1 MNQTV
6 LVVGAGAIGG
16 ILCAYLEERGQAV
29 SLFARGENARLIA
42 EDGIHLTTPGKQQLH
57 ARPRVITD
65 PAALTPYDLVIL
77 ATKAFSLPAGLAS
90 VAGAIGPA
98 TLVMPVVN
106 GVPWWFGTPAAPVRA
121 VDPQGKLAAAVPYER
136 LIGATSYSPTRRAS
150 PTEWVHTGAS
160 RLVIGPAAR
169 GGDPTAAQKVAA
181 LFQGSEFAA
190 TVAPDI
196 HQAIWT
202 KFMTNASF
210 NVLCALTG
218 ARQCDVA
225 ADAELGPVARQIM
238 AEVEALA
245 IASGSSVTGGLD
257 APMQF
262 AIEKGQFK
270 PSTLQD
276 LEAGRPLEVA
286 ALVDAPLELAARL
299 NVPMPALH
307 VAGAALRL
315 KAAVSGLLP

>member
-1 MNQTV
+1 MTQTV

-16 ILCAYLEERGQAV
+16 ILCAYLEQRGQPV
-29 SLFARGENARLIA
+29 SLLARGDNARLIA
-42 EDGIHLTTPGKQQLH
+42 QDGIHLTTPGKQQLH
-57 ARPRVITD
+57 VRPRVVTD
-65 PAALTPYDLVIL
+65 PAALEPFDLVIL
-77 ATKAFSLPAGLAS
+77 ATKSFSLPAALTAAS
-90 VAGAIGPA
+90 GAIGPA

-106 GVPWWFGTPAAPVRA
+106 GIPWWFGTPASPIRA
-121 VDPQGKLAAAVPYER
+121 VDPDGTLANSIPYER

-160 RLVIGPAAR
+160 RLVIGAAAH
-169 GGDPTAAQKVAA
+169 GGDPAAAQKVAA
-181 LFQGSEFAA
+181 LFQGSEFAVA
-190 TVAPDI
+190 VAPDI

-225 ADAELGPVARQIM
+225 ADPQLGPVARQIM
-238 AEVEALA
+238 AEVAALA
-245 IASGSSVTGGLD
+245 EACGSSVTGGLD

-262 AIEKGQFK
+262 AREKGQFK

-286 ALVDAPLELAARL
+286 ALIDAPLELAVQRE
-299 NVPMPALH
+299 VPMPALQ

-315 KAAVSGLLP
+315 KAASGGLLP